1 MLIGH
6 VQRYLL
12 QYDYLI
18 ARCRHLRSPHHVS
31 KDDDQRLEHQAVE
44 LLEAAMKILASPS
57 SCVGRRAR
65 PSGGPTETEAAAQIA
80 RKMRYEPDS
89 QEDALRRRQ
98 VCGRRGITS
107 AAITLKHRPVS
118 RRTSNR
124 SHESLRWRSNIYMH
138 ARRGALVV

>member
-1 MLIGH
+1 M
-6 VQRYLL
+6 
-12 QYDYLI
+12 
-18 ARCRHLRSPHHVS
+18 S
-31 KDDDQRLEHQAVE
+31 KDDHQRLEHQAVE
-44 LLEAAMKILASPS
+44 LLEAATKILASPS

-65 PSGGPTETEAAAQIA
+65 PSDGPPATEAAAH
-80 RKMRYEPDS
+80 KSMNEPDS

-124 SHESLRWRSNIYMH
+124 SHESYTLALEHLH
-138 ARRGALVV
+138 ART

>member
-65 PSGGPTETEAAAQIA
+65 PSDGPTATEAAAQS
-80 RKMRYEPDS
+80 MNEPDS

-124 SHESLRWRSNIYMH
+124 SHESSRWRSNIYMH